1 MDEYKWQQLS
11 SYLIHSIVLSW
22 EATVMEIK
30 RILLNTAINKLH
42 ARAAV
47 MVAPQADVPEYLST

>member
-1 MDEYKWQQLS
+1 MDEYKWQQQLS
-11 SYLIHSIVLSW
+11 FLIHSIVLSW

-30 RILLNTAINKLH
+30 SILLHIAINKLH

-47 MVAPQADVPEYLST
+47 VVAPLANVPEYVSM